1 MERIDLHNY
10 EAFLL
15 DYSEGNLATEDLVLL
30 KVFILEH
37 PELEID
43 LNDFDLPYIPPEKE
57 SADFKDTLKRPET
70 GVEDEEL
77 LNYLEGRL
85 SSEERALFELKL
97 KEDKVLANNLELYR
111 RTILAVEPL
120 IVVDFKAILQK
131 TDDDLVLNNKLIAYV
146 ENQLTHSEKTEFEKE
161 LGSNPALQKELQIFS
176 KTILVADQ
184 SLLYPDKEALKK
196 ENKVIVLFNLRS
208 AGLMAAAILLLLG
221 MAFIYRQYSSK
232 EKIDSGLSKKNE
244 TRSDKQAPVNNPTV
258 AAPGQEELP
267 VNVDNVG
274 TGEKKLARND
284 IKPGLQPSEQKD
296 IPETTENV
304 QPEIAHISEEEKTET
319 PQTTEQT
326 EIAVAVAKKEN
337 NVDSITNRQNF
348 LTLSYD
354 LDGEDDF
361 SGTKRQNKKGGLWKR
376 AVQVAKQANKM
387 GVKSIDGQED
397 SENKYRLSFN
407 SFSVGKK

>member
-1 MERIDLHNY
+1 
-10 EAFLL
+10 
-15 DYSEGNLATEDLVLL
+15 
-30 KVFILEH
+30 
-37 PELEID
+37 
-43 LNDFDLPYIPPEKE
+43 
-57 SADFKDTLKRPET
+57 
-70 GVEDEEL
+70 
-77 LNYLEGRL
+77 
-85 SSEERALFELKL
+85 
-97 KEDKVLANNLELYR
+97 
-111 RTILAVEPL
+111 
-120 IVVDFKAILQK
+120 
-131 TDDDLVLNNKLIAYV
+131 
-146 ENQLTHSEKTEFEKE
+146 
-161 LGSNPALQKELQIFS
+161 
-176 KTILVADQ
+176 
-184 SLLYPDKEALKK
+184 
-196 ENKVIVLFNLRS
+196 
-208 AGLMAAAILLLLG
+208 
-221 MAFIYRQYSSK
+221 
-232 EKIDSGLSKKNE
+232 LSKKNE